1 MHSQLVDGVL
11 RDDRVGGEVGDHVG
25 ATEAAGAGGRRL
37 PFAGQRAQGHG
48 SGSRSSGPHPGPRRA
63 RVRGSRL
70 GLRGTEGAGSAGSR
84 RPNWARRV
92 AKAAAAAQG
101 LGCEVPGR
109 APPPARPNPRPG
121 RGAAT
126 EWAGRAQ
133 RVGLADAPP
142 RSSWHPPGPAACVR
156 TWGQGW
162 APRRRGVGE
171 GVKRTEGEQERLA
184 FLGNVSKDS
193 SCLLTRS
200 IH

>member
-101 LGCEVPGR
+101 LGCEVPG
-109 APPPARPNPRPG
+109 
-121 RGAAT
+121 
-126 EWAGRAQ
+126 AGRHHQPAPTRVRGGAPQ
-133 RVGLADAPP
+133 RSGL
-142 RSSWHPPGPAACVR
+142 G
-156 TWGQGW
+156 GL
-162 APRRRGVGE
+162 RGS
-171 GVKRTEGEQERLA
+171 A
-184 FLGNVSKDS
+184 
-193 SCLLTRS
+193 
-200 IH
+200 